1 MIKKILVPVDFSDTA
16 ANAVRY
22 AVALSKTL
30 VSSVVK
36 VAHVFMPQVD
46 SEFPNFVPPM
56 EEFTRFR
63 QKMLDDFVGEIE
75 ELKQASGATIEHE
88 IWIGFP
94 ADELIKHS
102 AEYDLIVM
110 GTTGEGGLLN
120 KVFGSVSSAV
130 AQRAECPV
138 LLIPSGTGYSRVN
151 RVLYASHYEAADRD
165 MVDQLLAFNNELFR
179 ACIHFVHVRDE
190 QSETFEQAK
199 VQIFEKLFQDGE
211 PSFAFE
217 IAELEGE
224 SVTEALNEYADA
236 NKIELIVLATRRR
249 NFWQQ
254 LFHKSQTKSLAQAS
268 SRPLLVLHL
277 T

>member
-1 MIKKILVPVDFSDTA
+1 MIKRILVPIDFSDTA

-30 VSSVVK
+30 AAPALKIV
-36 VAHVFMPQVD
+36 HVFMPQID

-63 QKMLDDFVGEIE
+63 QKMLDDFVSDIK
-75 ELKQASGATIEHE
+75 ELKQVPGAAVGHE

-94 ADELIKHS
+94 ADELIKRS
-102 AEYDLIVM
+102 SEYDLIVM

-138 LLIPSGTGYSRVN
+138 LLIPSGMSYTRIN
-151 RVLYASHYEAADRD
+151 RVLYASHYEAADRS
-165 MVDQLLAFNNELFR
+165 MVDQLLAFNELFR

-190 QSETFEQAK
+190 KSEVFQQTKE
-199 VQIFEKLFQDGE
+199 QIFEKLFQEGE
-211 PSFAFE
+211 PTFAFE
-217 IAELEGE
+217 IAELESD
-224 SVTEALNEYADA
+224 SVTEALIEYADA
-236 NKIELIVLATRRR
+236 QKIELIVLVTRRR

-254 LFHKSQTKSLAQAS
+254 LFHKSQTHRLAQATR
-268 SRPLLVLHL
+268 RPLLVLHL